1 MTHTDIVSETDVA
14 ATSATDTAETIEKET
29 ATRVA
34 LLHVDN
40 LVVELPP
47 ESQNLL
53 LNPDAKAIPLVK
65 GISFEIRAGQILA
78 LVGES
83 GSGKSLT
90 ALAILRLLPNTLR
103 IAGGVVWL
111 GGDSLFRRTE
121 AGMNQVRGRKAA
133 MIFQEPQSALNP
145 VQTLEQQIGEVL
157 RLHRKL
163 SRQQIRDR
171 VLELLNEVGIP
182 DAKERLGWY
191 PHQLSGGQKQRVVI
205 AIALACE
212 PDLLIADEP
221 TTALDV
227 TIQQQILELLN
238 ELRRTRDLG
247 VLLITHDMGVVAE
260 MADDVAVMRHG
271 EILEYR
277 DKQTFFRDPQHEYSR
292 QLIHS
297 LPDQHFRQHEQAR
310 GPLLKLEGV
319 KVWFPQRKGILQ
331 RVVGHTKAVD
341 GVSLRI
347 GRGETLA
354 LVGESGSGKSTV
366 GRAILG
372 LEPLHSGEVLFDGE
386 RIDNLKPAQFRPWR
400 KRIQVIF
407 QDPFS
412 SMNPR
417 KTVRDIL
424 AEGMVSLGLVANPR
438 QPEQKLIQLLERV
451 GLEAEHLDRFP
462 HEFSGGQ
469 RQRIAI
475 ARAIAVEPDLIVCDE
490 PTSALDV
497 SIRGQVLELLLALQ
511 QEMGISYLFIT
522 HDLSIIPHLAHRVAV
537 MKQGVL
543 VEQGS
548 TEALMNKPQHDYT
561 RRLLAAA
568 PGKAILNAIGETS
581 AV

>member
-1 MTHTDIVSETDVA
+1 MEQQS
-14 ATSATDTAETIEKET
+14 AETP
-29 ATRVA
+29 
-34 LLHVDN
+34 LLMVRN
-40 LVVELPP
+40 LAIELPV
-47 ESQNLL
+47 ESQNAF
-53 LNPDAKAIPLVK
+53 LNPDAKPVELVK
-65 GISFEIRAGQILA
+65 GIQFEIQAGKILA

-90 ALAILRLLPNTLR
+90 ALAILRLLPNALKITRGSVRLS
-103 IAGGVVWL
+103 GN
-111 GGDSLFRRTE
+111 SLFDRTE
-121 AGMNQVRGRKAA
+121 ADMNQVRGRQAA
-133 MIFQEPQSALNP
+133 MVFQEPQSALNP

-157 RLHRKL
+157 KLHRRPGK
-163 SRQQIRDR
+163 QEIRDR
-171 VLELLNEVGIP
+171 VVELLQEVGIP
-182 DAKERLGWY
+182 DPEQRLSWY

-227 TIQQQILELLN
+227 TIQKQILELLN
-238 ELRRTRDLG
+238 QLRKTRNLG

-277 DKQTFFRDPQHEYSR
+277 PKADFFERPEHEYSLR
-292 QLIHS
+292 LINS
-297 LPDQHFRQHEQAR
+297 LPDQSFRQGKHLA
-310 GPLLKLEGV
+310 GPLLKVEGV

-341 GVSLRI
+341 GVSFRI

-366 GRAILG
+366 GRAVLG
-372 LEPLHSGEVLFDGE
+372 LEPLQEGQILFDGE
-386 RIDNLKPAQFRPWR
+386 RIDNLRPSQFRPWR

-417 KTVRDIL
+417 KRIRDIL
-424 AEGMVSLGLVANPR
+424 AEGMVSLGLVANAR
-438 QPEQKLIQLLERV
+438 EPEQKLIELLERV
-451 GLEAEHLDRFP
+451 GMEAEHLDRFP

-497 SIRGQVLELLLALQ
+497 SIRGQVLELLLELQ
-511 QEMGISYLFIT
+511 REMGLSYLFIT
-522 HDLSIIPHLAHRVAV
+522 HDLSIIPHLAHQVAV
-537 MKQGVL
+537 MQRGCL
-543 VEQGS
+543 VEQGI
-548 TEALMNKPQHDYT
+548 TEQLMTAPQHEYT
-561 RRLLAAA
+561 QQLLAAA
-568 PGKAILNAIGETS
+568 PGKAILRK
-581 AV
+581 V